1 MTKKTKTSSQKKTK
15 KQTATINFRSKFEE
29 TVAEALGECCP
40 DYEYETLRIPYVVER
55 NYNPDFILPNGII
68 LKLKVISNL
77 LTSGNTSSSKSNT
90 RKDIRFVF
98 QKASVRVQG
107 SKLTCA
113 EWCERYG
120 FLYAEGKVPEEWTR
134 RKTKMAKRQDTD
146 HIIIHCSATPRLWM
160 WVRRR
165 LTSGIDSVAGEKSDT
180 TMSSP
185 AMATSKRA
193 RAG

>member
-1 MTKKTKTSSQKKTK
+1 MTKKKTSSLKKTK
-15 KQTATINFRSKFEE
+15 KQTATIKFRSKFEE

-68 LKLKVISNL
+68 CEAKGYFKSADQRKHKLIK
-77 LTSGNTSSSKSNT
+77 KQQPD
-90 RKDIRFVF
+90 KDIRFVF

-120 FLYAEGKVPEEWTR
+120 FLYAEGKVPEEWV
-134 RKTKMAKRQDTD
+134 K
-146 HIIIHCSATPRLWM
+146 
-160 WVRRR
+160 
-165 LTSGIDSVAGEKSDT
+165 EKK
-180 TMSSP
+180 P
-185 AMATSKRA
+185 N
-193 RAG
+193 G